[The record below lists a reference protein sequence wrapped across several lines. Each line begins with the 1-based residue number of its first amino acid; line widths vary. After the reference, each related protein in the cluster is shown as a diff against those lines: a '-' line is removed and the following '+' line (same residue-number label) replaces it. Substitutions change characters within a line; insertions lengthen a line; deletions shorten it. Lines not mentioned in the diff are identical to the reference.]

1 MTIAGAAVRYWQF
14 TLVACVLAALLGVQ
28 AFLGIPRSVDPQV
41 PFSAAIVTAVLPG
54 ADAATIEETVA
65 KPIEDVVQ
73 GLDNVREVRSTSSSG
88 VAVVSVEFL
97 YGTNPELALDR
108 TIRDVTAIRGQLP
121 SGIVRL
127 DFRRP
132 RPTEAAVLQL
142 ALVSRDA
149 SWRRIEKYASDIRE
163 KLNVVAGVR
172 ATTLFGMAMPEV
184 RVALDPGRL
193 SEAGLS
199 AVAVSSA
206 IAANGVEVPAGSVQ
220 SGPRRLNVDA
230 GGAYRAL
237 ETIKAVP
244 LRVGN
249 GRVLRVGDVAQID
262 WAEAEHLN
270 LTRFNGERAV
280 FIAIKQK
287 DGVSAPVLQ
296 ADLIKAV
303 GTFRAALPPDMKLEI
318 GFDQSRD
325 IERRLTELARDFSI
339 ALALVLITLLPLGLR
354 ASIVVMVSIPLSLA
368 MGVFLLSRFGFTL
381 NQISIS
387 GFIISLGL
395 LVDDSIVV
403 TENIE
408 RHLRDGDDPETAAVS
423 GTKEISAAVLGSTGV
438 LLFAFL
444 PLAFLPEGSGDFV
457 RGLPVAVL
465 VTVAS
470 SLVVSLTV
478 IPFLASRLLKRR
490 HDARG
495 NRFLQIVTRGI
506 ETVYQP
512 LLHRALDN
520 PRKTLWGTLA
530 ACAAVFATI
539 PLIGFSL
546 FPTTDAP
553 YFVVRI
559 EAPEG
564 SGIAETD
571 RVVRAVSAELAKE
584 PEILT
589 RMDNVGK
596 GNPQIFYNNIPRED
610 DTSYGEIFVTLRE
623 WSTQNSPLLIQRLR
637 KTLARYPDAR
647 VTVVQFEQ
655 GPPVEAPIAIRVQGP
670 ELPVLKS
677 LSAQVAAAMSA
688 TTGLR
693 DVDDPLAVD
702 RVDLDLGI
710 DQDKASVLN
719 VAPDAIRR
727 TLRIALSGERASSF
741 RDAEGDTYPVTVR
754 LPLGQ
759 SQPVSALASVY
770 VPSQS
775 GQIIPLSQIA
785 SPTLKSV
792 PSQIRRYRLQR
803 YTTVSS
809 FNEPGF
815 LASNLNKQ
823 VISAVE
829 KIKFPEGY
837 RWEEGGAA
845 EVAARNTSG
854 LGGVILLA
862 VFGIFGV
869 LVAEF
874 GRFREV
880 LVVAGV
886 IPLGLVGGLLALLVT
901 GNSLSFLAVI
911 GFVALIGIE
920 IKNSILLVDFTT
932 QLRER
937 GLGLRDAIEKAGEIR
952 FLPVL
957 LTSVTAIGGLLPLAL
972 SGVPLYAPLAW
983 VIIGGLISSTLLSRI
998 VTPVMYLLVARRGN
1012 FDEADTPALNGNPN
1026 AIL

>member
-1 MTIAGAAVRYWQF
+1 MNIAAAAVRYWQL
-14 TLVACVLAALLGVQ
+14 TLVGSLLAALLGIQ
-28 AFLGIPRSVDPQV
+28 AFLAIPRSVDPQV

-54 ADAATIEETVA
+54 ADAATVEETVA

-73 GLDNVREVRSTSSSG
+73 GLDNVREVRSSSSSG
-88 VAVVSVEFL
+88 LAVISVEFL
-97 YGTNPELALDR
+97 HGTDPELALDR

-121 SGIVRL
+121 AGLARL

-142 ALVSRDA
+142 ALVSTGA
-149 SWRRIEKYASDIRE
+149 TWRRVEKYAKDLRE
-163 KLNVVAGVR
+163 RLNVVTGVR
-172 ATTLFGMAMPEV
+172 STTVFGLAQPEV
-184 RVALDPGRL
+184 RVALDSGRL
-193 SEAGLS
+193 AEAGLS
-199 AVAVSSA
+199 AIAVSSA
-206 IAANGVEVPAGSVQ
+206 VSAGGIEVPAGAVQ
-220 SGPRRLNVDA
+220 SGARRLNVDA
-230 GGAYRAL
+230 GGAYRSVDAIAAMPL
-237 ETIKAVP
+237 KAAS
-244 LRVGN
+244 
-249 GRVLRVGDVAQID
+249 GRIVRVGDVATVG

-270 LTRFNGERAV
+270 LTRYNGERAV
-280 FIAIKQK
+280 FIAVKQK
-287 DGVSAPVLQ
+287 DNVSAPVLR
-296 ADLIKAV
+296 DNLFKAV
-303 GTFRAALPPDMKLEI
+303 TAFRTGLPPDMKLEI

-325 IERRLTELARDFSI
+325 IERRLSELARDFSI

-354 ASIVVMVSIPLSLA
+354 ASLVVMISIPLSLA
-368 MGVFLLSRFGFTL
+368 MGVFMLSRFGFTL

-408 RHLRDGDDPETAAVS
+408 RHLRESGDPVEAATS
-423 GTKEISAAVLGSTGV
+423 GAREISAAVLGSTGV

-465 VTVAS
+465 VTVTS
-470 SLVVSLTV
+470 SLIVSLTV
-478 IPFLASRLLKRR
+478 IPFVASRVLKRSQDV
-490 HDARG
+490 HG
-495 NRFLQIVTRGI
+495 NRFLRFVTKGI
-506 ETVYQP
+506 ERFYQP
-512 LLHRALDN
+512 LLHRALDH
-520 PRKTLWGTLA
+520 PRKTLVGTLVG
-530 ACAAVFATI
+530 CVLVFATV

-553 YFVVRI
+553 YFMVRV

-564 SGIAETD
+564 SGVTETD
-571 RVVRAVSAELAKE
+571 RVVRAVSALLARE
-584 PEILT
+584 PAILA
-589 RMDNVGK
+589 RMDNVGR

-610 DTSYGEIFVTLRE
+610 DTRYGEIFVTLRQ
-623 WSTQNSPLLIQRLR
+623 WSQRDSPVFIEALR
-637 KTLARYPDAR
+637 KKLASYPDAR

-655 GPPVEAPIAIRVQGP
+655 GPPIEAPIAIRVQGP
-670 ELPVLKS
+670 ELATLKA
-677 LSAQVAAAMSA
+677 LSAQVGAVMTA
-688 TTGLR
+688 TKGLR
-693 DVDDPLAVD
+693 DVNDPLAVD
-702 RVDLDLGI
+702 RVDLDLGV
-710 DQDKASVLN
+710 DADKASLLN
-719 VAPDAIRR
+719 VFPDAVRR
-727 TLRIALSGERASSF
+727 TLRIALNGERASSF

-754 LPLGQ
+754 LPLDQ
-759 SQPVSALASVY
+759 HQNVSALNSLY

-785 SPTLKSV
+785 TPVLKSV
-792 PSQIRRYRLQR
+792 PSQIQRYRLQR
-803 YTTVSS
+803 YTTVTAY
-809 FNEPGF
+809 NEPGF
-815 LASNLNKQ
+815 LASALNKD
-823 VISAVE
+823 VTAAVA
-829 KIKFPEGY
+829 KLKFPAGY
-837 RWEEGGAA
+837 SWEAGGAA

-886 IPLGLVGGLLALLVT
+886 IPLGLVGGLLALLAT

-932 QLRER
+932 QLRGR

-972 SGVPLYAPLAW
+972 SGSPLYAPLAW
-983 VIIGGLISSTLLSRI
+983 VIIGGLVSSTMLSRI
-998 VTPVMYLLVARRGN
+998 VTPVMYLLVARKSGVAPGL
-1012 FDEADTPALNGNPN
+1012 ADNEKTPGFPGA
-1026 AIL
+1026 